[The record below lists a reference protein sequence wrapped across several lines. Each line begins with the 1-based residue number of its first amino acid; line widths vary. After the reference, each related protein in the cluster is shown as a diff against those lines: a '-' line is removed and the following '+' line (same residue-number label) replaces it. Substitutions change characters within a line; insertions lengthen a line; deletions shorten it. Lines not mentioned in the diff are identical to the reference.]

1 MPAEIRETIRE
12 IEGEAEKLIETARA
26 DARGILED
34 ASKKARDIMSSEILM
49 EDVKSERDRIISAAE
64 EEAKRKLRNRKR
76 LPSES
81 SQILPEK

>member
-1 MPAEIRETIRE
+1 
-12 IEGEAEKLIETARA
+12 
-26 DARGILED
+26 
-34 ASKKARDIMSSEILM
+34 M

>member
-34 ASKKARDIMSSEILM
+34 ASKKAGTSCHR
-49 EDVKSERDRIISAAE
+49 RY
-64 EEAKRKLRNRKR
+64 
-76 LPSES
+76 
-81 SQILPEK
+81 